1 MRFRP
6 LVLILL
12 SLASAFFAEAQE
24 RPIRDFRVTVDTT
37 LALQLGNPAALS
49 AWDGHIS
56 MAEVTWKKENGALIP
71 VEGSPDCVSILA
83 GTESFYRISDRMVFH
98 GKLSWSDFNGKEMG
112 GQVLMDPAFHPV
124 NFLESDENTAGVKKR
139 ELYQLMGAASFL
151 LGERWSVG
159 IGIDYGAGDQTKV
172 KDPRFSDIRMDMDL
186 KAGLAFHPSPDLML
200 GMTLQYRNVMEQ
212 VRGGVYGTTDQQ
224 YFVDTDKGGF
234 FGIVE
239 ILSGDNNYM
248 PASSYRPMD
257 NRFYG
262 VALQVLVKQRFSN
275 ELHFSYRDGYYGKK
289 ATSSPVFFEFSGPEV
304 AYEGTLMLGTSRDR
318 HRVSGSASFAV
329 LGNDENLLRYVTPA
343 GQSTQVEYTGRNHI
357 LDRTDLDAGL
367 DYRWYHGLAGARP
380 EMTLGASA
388 SFFARTQTTTIY
400 PYYRNHNYRKLQAEL
415 SGQRVFACAKNAFV
429 LDLAAVFHTGWGVEK
444 EDGML
449 ASSSS
454 TNLKSFD
461 NYLGRQFEF
470 ETATRL
476 GGIVS
481 FTFARSMNGG
491 FEPYLKLS
499 DRFVS
504 LLAEPQY
511 LQGRF
516 RNEAMLTLGCNF

>member
-6 LVLILL
+6 SVLILL
-12 SLASAFFAEAQE
+12 FLVSAFSAEAQE
-24 RPIRDFRVTVDTT
+24 RQIRDFHFTLDTT
-37 LALQLGNPAALS
+37 LALQMGNPAALS
-49 AWDGHIS
+49 SWKGHVS
-56 MAEVTWKKENGALIP
+56 MAEVTGKKENGALIP

-83 GTESFYRISDRMVFH
+83 GTESFYRISDRVVFH
-98 GKLSWSDFNGKEMG
+98 GKLSWSDFIGKEMG
-112 GQVLMDPAFHPV
+112 GQVLMAPAFHPV
-124 NFLESDENTAGVKKR
+124 NFLESDENTTGVKKR
-139 ELYQLMGAASFL
+139 EMYQLVGDVSFQ

-159 IGIDYGAGDQTKV
+159 FGIDYGAGDQTKV

-186 KAGLAFHPSPDLML
+186 KAGMAFHPSPDLLL
-200 GMTLQYRNVMEQ
+200 GLVLQYRNVMDQ

-224 YFVDTDKGGF
+224 YYVDTDKGGF

-262 VALQVLVKQRFSN
+262 IALQALVKQRFSY
-275 ELHFSYRDGYYGKK
+275 ELRFRYRDGYYGKK
-289 ATSSPVFFEFSGPEV
+289 ATSSPVFFEFSGLE
-304 AYEGTLMLGTSRDR
+304 AEYEGVLLLGTSLDR
-318 HRVSGSASFAV
+318 HRVRGSASFAM

-357 LDRTDLDAGL
+357 LDRTDLDAAL
-367 DYRWYHGLAGARP
+367 DYRWYHGLAGIRP

-388 SFFARTQTTTIY
+388 SFFSRTQTTTIY
-400 PYYRNHNYRKLQAEL
+400 PYYRNHNYRNVRADL
-415 SGQRVFACAKNAFV
+415 SGQRVFTSAKSSFI
-429 LDLAAVFHTGWGVEK
+429 LDLAAEFNTGWGVEK

-449 ASSSS
+449 ASSTS

-461 NYLGRQFEF
+461 NYLSRQFEY
-470 ETATRL
+470 ETATHL
-476 GGIVS
+476 GGIIS
-481 FTFARSMNGG
+481 FTFARTMKGG
-491 FEPYLKLS
+491 FEPYLKLT

-504 LLAEPQY
+504 LLSEPQY

-516 RNEAMLTLGCNF
+516 RNEACIVLGCNF

>member
-1 MRFRP
+1 M
-6 LVLILL
+6 ILL
-12 SLASAFFAEAQE
+12 FLASAFWAEARE

-37 LALQLGNPAALS
+37 LALQTGNPAALS
-49 AWDGHIS
+49 AWAGHIS
-56 MAEVTWKKENGALIP
+56 MAEVSGKKENGALIP

-124 NFLESDENTAGVKKR
+124 NFLESDEKTSGVKKR
-139 ELYQLMGAASFL
+139 ELYQLMGAASFQP
-151 LGERWSVG
+151 GERWSVG
-159 IGIDYGAGDQTKV
+159 IGFDYVAGDQTKV
-172 KDPRFSDIRMDMDL
+172 KDPRFSDIRMDLDL
-186 KAGLAFHPSPDLML
+186 KAGLAFHPSPNLML
-200 GMTLQYRNVMEQ
+200 GMTLQYRNAMEQ

-224 YFVDTDKGGF
+224 YYVDTDKGGF

-262 VALQVLVKQRFSN
+262 IALQALVNRRFSN
-275 ELHFSYRDGYYGKK
+275 ELRFRYRDGYYGKK
-289 ATSSPVFFEFSGPEV
+289 ATTSPVFFEFSVPE
-304 AYEGTLMLGTSRDR
+304 AEYEGVLLLGTGRDR
-318 HRVSGSASFAV
+318 HRVKGSASFAM
-329 LGNDENLLRYVTPA
+329 LGNEENLLRYVTPA

-357 LDRTDLDAGL
+357 LDRTDLGAAL
-367 DYRWYHGLAGARP
+367 DYRWYHGLAGVRP
-380 EMTLGASA
+380 EMTVAASA
-388 SFFARTQTTTIY
+388 SFFSRTQTTTIY
-400 PYYRNHNYRKLQAEL
+400 PYYRNHNYRNIQADL
-415 SGQRVFACAKNAFV
+415 SGQRVFARANSSFI

-449 ASSSS
+449 ASSTS

-461 NYLGRQFEF
+461 NYLSRQFEY

-476 GGIVS
+476 GGVVS
-481 FTFARSMNGG
+481 FTFARPVNGG

-511 LQGRF
+511 LTGRF
-516 RNEAMLTLGCNF
+516 RNEATLTLGCNF